1 MSGANRRPLNAEEY
15 RRAAARAMTE
25 AQLLDAV
32 LGTPRRPGIALALGW
47 RGYHT
52 HRSQHSPAG
61 FPDLCLVKGGRL
73 VFAEL
78 KTERGKTTAEQDGWL
93 EDLGV
98 VEARATTYADA
109 VARHSTRPDNL
120 VAVYLWRPSD
130 LLEGR
135 ILTALGGDTPP
146 PGLALPYAT
155 R

>member
-1 MSGANRRPLNAEEY
+1 MNAEEY

-61 FPDLCLVKGGRL
+61 FPDLCLVKPDVGL

-78 KTERGKTTAEQDGWL
+78 KTERGKTTEDQDAWL
-93 EDLGV
+93 EDLGAIEHEERVDLASRDLDQFVDPV
-98 VEARATTYADA
+98 VR
-109 VARHSTRPDNL
+109 
-120 VAVYLWRPSD
+120 VYLWRPSD

-135 ILTALGGDTPP
+135 ILTALGGNTPP